1 MLTHLPEPA
10 LKPKVRICA
19 LDSNDGPH
27 VSILQ
32 EAGFDVLPGSR
43 STAGWTEQEV
53 IENVAGCDAVI
64 AGAEPYTARV
74 LDAAPTLRVIARTG
88 VGFDAIDVQACDERG
103 IVVCTT
109 PGVNHDSVAEMAIAF
124 IMGIGR
130 GFPDFD
136 MRVRR
141 GEWKRVFLPRVM
153 GKTLGIVG
161 LGRIGRALVSR
172 AVGLGMKVI
181 ATEPCPDSEFC
192 GKWNVELA
200 PLEELLRR
208 SDYVSLH
215 SPLTPETKH
224 MMNAE
229 TFATMKPGSV
239 LINTSR
245 GGLVDE
251 TALVAALES
260 GHLRGAG
267 LDVFEVE
274 PLPLTS
280 PLIKMSNVL
289 MAGHVAGTDEEARRA
304 SQKMAAELIV
314 ALRDGQWP
322 EHAIQNLKGTSG
334 WKW

>member
-1 MLTHLPEPA
+1 M
-10 LKPKVRICA
+10 KPKVRVCA

-27 VSILQ
+27 IPVLL
-32 EAGFDVLPGSR
+32 EAGFEVLPGSR
-43 STAGWTEQEV
+43 QTAGWTEEEV
-53 IENVAGCDAVI
+53 IQNVAGCDAVI

-74 LDAAPTLRVIARTG
+74 LDAAPMLRVIARTG
-88 VGFDAIDVQACDERG
+88 VGFDAIDVPACDQRG
-103 IVVCTT
+103 VVVCTT
-109 PGVNHDSVAEMAIAF
+109 PGVNHDSVAELAIAF

-130 GFPDFD
+130 GFPDLD

-153 GKTLGIVG
+153 GKTLGVVG

-172 AVGLGMKVI
+172 AVGLGMTVI

-192 GKWNVELA
+192 GKWNVELV
-200 PLEELLRR
+200 PFDDLLQR
-208 SDYVSLH
+208 SEYVSLH
-215 SPLTPETKH
+215 SPLTAETKH
-224 MMNAE
+224 MMNAG
-229 TFATMKPGSV
+229 TFARMKPGSV

-251 TALVAALES
+251 RALVAALES

-274 PLPLTS
+274 PLPLDS
-280 PLIKMSNVL
+280 PLIKMSNVML
-289 MAGHVAGTDEEARRA
+289 SGHVAGTDEEARRA

-322 EHAIQNLKGTSG
+322 AHAIQNLKGVSG